1 MHSVPTIAAERS
13 DDVGTWSAVWP
24 SPTRVQ
30 GSDCCWCKRSI
41 LSSDVA

>member
-1 MHSVPTIAAERS
+1 MHSVPTIRAERS